1 MKICTSGWSILKSS
15 KQVQSFILEIESK
28 QFAYKQTNKQQN
40 HPMTIT
46 DFALSILERK
56 LNLLLRIL
64 HLYSTSQAIIAQ
76 SSLERISGLFSL
88 ASIVIISF
96 ILNFGQD
103 KALTCFASDQISH
116 SVVSVSL
123 QPHELQYARPPCPSP
138 TPGVH
143 PDSRPSGQ

>member
-1 MKICTSGWSILKSS
+1 MVNFEVFKTGTVIYLGDRIKTSCLN
-15 KQVQSFILEIESK
+15 
-28 QFAYKQTNKQQN
+28 TNKQQN

-46 DFALSILERK
+46 DLRLSILARK

-76 SSLERISGLFSL
+76 SSLERINSLFSL

-138 TPGVH
+138 TPRVH
-143 PDSRPSGQ
+143 SDSCPSSQ